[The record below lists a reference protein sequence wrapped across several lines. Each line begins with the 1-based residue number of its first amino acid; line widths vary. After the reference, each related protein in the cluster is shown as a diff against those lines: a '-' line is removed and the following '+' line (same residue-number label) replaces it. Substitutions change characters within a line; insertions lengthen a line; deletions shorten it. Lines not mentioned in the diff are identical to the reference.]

1 MQGRRVQ
8 AGPRP
13 SGRSPFRRTRWPT
26 RSPRCPSPSEG
37 VFLCWLL
44 LRTGLIPRPLAILGL
59 IGYPILAAGT
69 IAELFGIHIGLL
81 LTIPG
86 GLFELALALLAP
98 RQGVQPPGLRPGP

>member
-1 MQGRRVQ
+1 MAYQVGEMSLAV
-8 AGPRP
+8 G
-13 SGRSPFRRTRWPT
+13 
-26 RSPRCPSPSEG
+26 C

-59 IGYPILAAGT
+59 IGYPVLAAGT

-86 GLFELALALLAP
+86 GLFELALAFWLLIKGFDPEAYGQVRDHQVRRAASAP
-98 RQGVQPPGLRPGP
+98 ATA